1 MTKDWTFKG
10 FSRQFDGHVR
20 QQLPWYELASVA
32 VGLIA
37 RHYIPKM
44 GTVYDLGAS
53 TGNIGRVLAPVLA
66 EREANL
72 TALDECPDMVAA
84 YAAYGN
90 PLQADITRFDYKPFD
105 VAVAFLCFMFLSV
118 PDRRKLLFRLR
129 QKLRAGGAIIVVDK
143 EVAAGG
149 YMATVLA
156 RLTFDAKIRQGVRPE
171 AILTKELAL
180 SGVQRPLYKGELG
193 ADAIE
198 VFRYGDF
205 AGWIIEG

>member
-1 MTKDWTFKG
+1 MTQDWTFAG
-10 FSRQFDGHVR
+10 FSGQFDEHVR
-20 QQLPWYELASVA
+20 QQLPWYELASMA

-37 RHYIPKM
+37 RHYIPKN
-44 GTVYDLGAS
+44 GTIYDLGAS
-53 TGNIGRVLAPVLA
+53 TGNIGRILATTLD
-66 EREANL
+66 ERGAHL
-72 TALDECPDMVAA
+72 TALDECPDMIAA
-84 YAAYGN
+84 YNAHGKAI
-90 PLQADITRFDYKPFD
+90 QADITRFDYKAFD

-118 PDRRKLLFRLR
+118 PDRRKLLGRLR
-129 QKLRAGGAIIVVDK
+129 QKLRAGGAIIIVDK

-156 RLTFDAKIRQGVRPE
+156 RLTFDAKIRQGVKPE